1 MFLKLFRKKKEEV
14 ETSPEQEPV
23 FFISSPMVWSAHV
36 ESYLEE
42 KGIPYLKQGRRGAA
56 LAVELGATQEIYDYY
71 IPSEAVESAM
81 EEIDELKQLVHF
93 E

>member
-1 MFLKLFRKKKEEV
+1 MFLDLFKKKKEE
-14 ETSPEQEPV
+14 ETASEQEPV

-81 EEIDELKQLVHF
+81 EEIGELKQLVHF

>member
-1 MFLKLFRKKKEEV
+1 MFLDLFRKKKEE
-14 ETSPEQEPV
+14 EPEQEPV

-42 KGIPYLKQGRRGAA
+42 KGIPYLRRGRRGAA
-56 LAVELGATQEIYDYY
+56 LAVELGATQEIYDYF
-71 IPSEAVESAM
+71 IPKEAVELAM